1 MSGQLCPF
9 HEHAPQTVEGWAAW
23 DIALRYLE
31 GGMGGIRLDATAA
44 LTEAQAA
51 GHDPA
56 VIGPLMTDVR
66 DGYIAGR
73 AEVRE

>member
-1 MSGQLCPF
+1 
-9 HEHAPQTVEGWAAW
+9 
-23 DIALRYLE
+23 
-31 GGMGGIRLDATAA
+31 MGGIRLDATAA

-73 AEVRE
+73 AEVKN